1 MSVLGAFEAGR
12 EIRGDVLQF
21 VLRYFPEQPDFVA
34 SNIDAFTQ
42 TRIRLGIG
50 GALGLLWAS
59 QGVFGAIST
68 AVNHAWAV
76 ERPRSFWGH
85 RWFSLLMMSTAVM
98 LLFIAL
104 LVLSASKA
112 SGTPW
117 SAVLFSQM
125 PVLQAVSDWGDKL
138 TTFLLFVLI
147 VGLIFYFVPN
157 TPVRLRDVWPGAVL
171 TAVLWRGAYE
181 GFSWYLRSWARASV
195 HGSIATVVWFLIWI
209 YISAVHPALRRRVHG
224 RHRADP
230 ARAPRT
236 RRAAERVVEQMP
248 NRLASEKSPY
258 LLQHAANPVDWYPW
272 GEEAFAAA
280 RREDRPIFL
289 SVGYATCHWCHVM
302 EHESFEDPAIAG
314 ILNARFVSIKVD
326 REERPDVDRVYM
338 LFVQATT
345 GSGGWPMSVWLTP
358 ELQPFYGG
366 TYFPPDGRYGRP
378 GFAAVLEEISR
389 AWQENRADVIESAA
403 GLTSRIRGFAT
414 ARPQRRLRCARP
426 RGARRRGGGVRSRLR
441 PPAWRIRRRAEIP
454 AARGTALPAARVQA
468 DRP

>member
-1 MSVLGAFEAGR
+1 MTDDPIAEIGARWIVRRLRRAVEQFRDGTVLVGRAAWRGVHEVAFGSDDLTHAAAIAYYALLSFLPFLLLSMSVLGAFEAGR

-85 RWFSLLMMSTAVM
+85 RWFSLLMMSSAVM

-125 PVLQAVSDWGDKL
+125 PLLQAVSDWGNRL

-157 TPVRLRDVWPGAVL
+157 TSVRLRDVWPGAVL

-209 YISAVHPALRRRVHG
+209 YISAVILLYG
-224 RHRADP
+224 
-230 ARAPRT
+230 
-236 RRAAERVVEQMP
+236 VEFT
-248 NRLASEKSPY
+248 A
-258 LLQHAANPVDWYPW
+258 
-272 GEEAFAAA
+272 
-280 RREDRPIFL
+280 
-289 SVGYATCHWCHVM
+289 
-302 EHESFEDPAIAG
+302 AIA
-314 ILNARFVSIKVD
+314 
-326 REERPDVDRVYM
+326 
-338 LFVQATT
+338 
-345 GSGGWPMSVWLTP
+345 
-358 ELQPFYGG
+358 
-366 TYFPPDGRYGRP
+366 
-378 GFAAVLEEISR
+378 
-389 AWQENRADVIESAA
+389 
-403 GLTSRIRGFAT
+403 
-414 ARPQRRLRCARP
+414 
-426 RGARRRGGGVRSRLR
+426 
-441 PPAWRIRRRAEIP
+441 RIRRERRGP
-454 AARGTALPAARVQA
+454 AAPLNAS
-468 DRP
+468 

>member
-1 MSVLGAFEAGR
+1 MAHTPIAGIGADWVVRRLGRAAEQFRDGTILAGRAAWRGVHEVAFGSDDLTHAAAIAYYALLSFLPFLLLSMSVLGAFEAGR

-125 PVLQAVSDWGDKL
+125 PLLQAISDWGDKM
-138 TTFLLFVLI
+138 TTFFLFVLI

-171 TAVLWRGAYE
+171 TAVLWRAAYE
-181 GFSWYLRSWARASV
+181 GFSWYARSWARASV

-209 YISAVHPALRRRVHG
+209 YISAVLLLYGVEFTAAL
-224 RHRADP
+224 A
-230 ARAPRT
+230 
-236 RRAAERVVEQMP
+236 
-248 NRLASEKSPY
+248 
-258 LLQHAANPVDWYPW
+258 
-272 GEEAFAAA
+272 
-280 RREDRPIFL
+280 
-289 SVGYATCHWCHVM
+289 
-302 EHESFEDPAIAG
+302 
-314 ILNARFVSIKVD
+314 
-326 REERPDVDRVYM
+326 
-338 LFVQATT
+338 
-345 GSGGWPMSVWLTP
+345 
-358 ELQPFYGG
+358 
-366 TYFPPDGRYGRP
+366 
-378 GFAAVLEEISR
+378 
-389 AWQENRADVIESAA
+389 
-403 GLTSRIRGFAT
+403 
-414 ARPQRRLRCARP
+414 
-426 RGARRRGGGVRSRLR
+426 
-441 PPAWRIRRRAEIP
+441 RIRRERRGP
-454 AARGTALPAARVQA
+454 AVPLNAS
-468 DRP
+468 

>member
-1 MSVLGAFEAGR
+1 VTDDPIAEIGARWTVRRLGRLVEQFRDGAVLVGRAAWRGVHEVAFGSDDLTHAAAIAYYALLSFLPFLLLSMSALGTFEVGR

-85 RWFSLLMMSTAVM
+85 RWFSLLMMSSAVM

-117 SAVLFSQM
+117 SAVIFSQM
-125 PVLQAVSDWGDKL
+125 PLLQAVSGWGDRL

-157 TPVRLRDVWPGAVL
+157 TPVRFRDVWPGAVL
-171 TAVLWRGAYE
+171 TALLWRGAYE
-181 GFSWYLRSWARASV
+181 GFSWYLRSFARASV

-209 YISAVHPALRRRVHG
+209 YISAVILLYG
-224 RHRADP
+224 
-230 ARAPRT
+230 
-236 RRAAERVVEQMP
+236 VEFT
-248 NRLASEKSPY
+248 A
-258 LLQHAANPVDWYPW
+258 
-272 GEEAFAAA
+272 
-280 RREDRPIFL
+280 
-289 SVGYATCHWCHVM
+289 
-302 EHESFEDPAIAG
+302 AIA
-314 ILNARFVSIKVD
+314 
-326 REERPDVDRVYM
+326 
-338 LFVQATT
+338 
-345 GSGGWPMSVWLTP
+345 
-358 ELQPFYGG
+358 
-366 TYFPPDGRYGRP
+366 
-378 GFAAVLEEISR
+378 
-389 AWQENRADVIESAA
+389 
-403 GLTSRIRGFAT
+403 
-414 ARPQRRLRCARP
+414 
-426 RGARRRGGGVRSRLR
+426 
-441 PPAWRIRRRAEIP
+441 RIRRERRGP
-454 AARGTALPAARVQA
+454 AVPLNAS
-468 DRP
+468 